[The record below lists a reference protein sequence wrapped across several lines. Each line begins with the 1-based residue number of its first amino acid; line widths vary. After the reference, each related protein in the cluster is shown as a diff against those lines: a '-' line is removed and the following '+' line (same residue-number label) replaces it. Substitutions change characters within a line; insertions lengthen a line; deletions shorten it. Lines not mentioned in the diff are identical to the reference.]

1 MNAIKLQ
8 DFIDKEFKGV
18 KSHFADHYAIPR
30 QNVNTMIKKGY
41 IVIDGELYRPATIR
55 K

>member
-1 MNAIKLQ
+1 MIAITLQ
-8 DFIDKEFKGV
+8 NFIDKEFKGV
-18 KSHFADHYAIPR
+18 KSHFAQHYGIHR